1 MKATKYPLKYLSL
14 FLLLSLL
21 GLKISLVN
29 AQSLTI
35 TLSDDK
41 KKAIQYAVVYA
52 TPKDKKYLA
61 KLQANYEKKPYT
73 LSIAQRNKTYQP
85 YVSVFQKGTLIR
97 FLNYDRVKHHVYSF
111 SPAKNFELPLYSGV
125 PPKSIRLNKIGIIT
139 LGCNI
144 HDWML
149 AYAVVVE
156 TPFFTKTNAQGKAIL
171 KNLPRGDYKL
181 TLWHPQQKKHTIV
194 QKTLSIPIKNSNL
207 SFKMSLKP
215 NWRNLNKKPK
225 KISPQDFNDG
235 YDDEGLF

>member
-1 MKATKYPLKYLSL
+1 MKATIDPLNYIS
-14 FLLLSLL
+14 LLLLLALL
-21 GLKISLVN
+21 GLKIPLVN

-35 TLSDDK
+35 SLSDDK

-111 SPAKNFELPLYSGV
+111 SAANNFELPLYSGV
-125 PPKSIRLNKIGIIT
+125 PPKSIRLNKAGVIT

-149 AYAVVVE
+149 AYALVVE

-171 KNLPRGDYKL
+171 KNLPKGDYQL
-181 TLWHPQQKKHTIV
+181 TLWHPQQKRNTVV
-194 QKTLSIPIKNSNL
+194 QKTLNIPTKNSSL

-215 NWRNLNKKPK
+215 NWRALNKKPK
-225 KISPQDFNDG
+225 KISPKDL
-235 YDDEGLF
+235 YDSYDGLF

>member
-156 TPFFTKTNAQGKAIL
+156 TPFFAKTNAQGKAIL

-181 TLWHPQQKKHTIV
+181 TLWHPQQKRHTIV
-194 QKTLSIPIKNSNL
+194 QKILNIPIKNSSL